1 MKNLFWDVFTYI
13 GTIAF
18 AISGALAACGA
29 RSQYNIIGF
38 YVLGFATSFAGGIIR
53 NILIEAPV
61 SDVWKNQDLLIA
73 ALVAMTVLFL
83 FPNKTMDQWRIWG
96 NITDAIGLSA
106 FAIQGAL
113 YAQSLHQ
120 PVSAVIVSA
129 VLTGVGGGIVR
140 DLLVRKQPLVFKSD
154 LYAFW
159 ALIPGVLIGFRLIEG
174 NIAMYSLFGSII
186 VLRMVSLY
194 FRWSLP
200 KHLIAKQIFSKEN

>member
-1 MKNLFWDVFTYI
+1 MDKLFWEVFTYI
-13 GTIAF
+13 GTVAF

-29 RSQYNIIGF
+29 RSQYNILGF

-61 SDVWKNQDLLIA
+61 SDVWKNQDLLLA
-73 ALVAMTVLFL
+73 ALVAMTLLFM
-83 FPNKTMDQWRIWG
+83 FPNKTMKQWRIWG
-96 NITDAIGLSA
+96 DLTDAIGLSA

-113 YAQSLHQ
+113 YAQSLGQ

-159 ALIPGVLIGFRLIEG
+159 ALIPGILIGFNVVLG
-174 NIAMYSLFGSII
+174 NIALYVLFLII
-186 VLRMVSLY
+186 ILLRMMSLR
-194 FRWSLP
+194 FKWSLP
-200 KHLIAKQIFSKEN
+200 RHLIAKQIFNKNK